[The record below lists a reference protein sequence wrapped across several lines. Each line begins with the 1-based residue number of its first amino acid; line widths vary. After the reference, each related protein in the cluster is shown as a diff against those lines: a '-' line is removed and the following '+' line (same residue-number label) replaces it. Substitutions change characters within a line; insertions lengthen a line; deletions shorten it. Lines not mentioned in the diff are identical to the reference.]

1 MITMGVQRCGS
12 SVLAAVSGDLD
23 EGADSELQEVLD
35 GFNGYERD
43 LMIDVHAMR
52 SMDVDGLLHLL
63 ELHRRAEHRGVR
75 VLVVGWQPQP
85 QQLMA
90 QVAGIHGPGTATGD
104 QFALAGF
111 RRLIEERAHRARNLA
126 DLDQKWQPH
135 A

>member
-1 MITMGVQRCGS
+1 MGFQQCGS
-12 SVLAAVSGDLD
+12 SVLAAVSGDLG
-23 EGADSELQEVLD
+23 EGAGSELQQVLD

-52 SMDVDGLLHLL
+52 SMDVEGLLHLL
-63 ELHRRAEHRGVR
+63 ELHRRAELHGVR

-90 QVAGIHGPGTATGD
+90 QVAGIRGPGTASGER
-104 QFALAGF
+104 FALPGF
-111 RRLIEERAHRARNLA
+111 RRLIEERAHRAQNLA
-126 DLDQKWQPH
+126 DLGQESRSP